1 MGRVTI
7 SLAQTYYPNEHTE
20 NEHTENEHTVNE
32 PTQEY
37 THVYPMDR
45 YSESEF
51 RTQTEPYSTKFDW
64 TALKVM
70 TKIQTISNDF
80 KW

>member
-20 NEHTENEHTVNE
+20 NE

-51 RTQTEPYSTKFDW
+51 RTQTEPYSTQFD
-64 TALKVM
+64 
-70 TKIQTISNDF
+70 
-80 KW
+80 